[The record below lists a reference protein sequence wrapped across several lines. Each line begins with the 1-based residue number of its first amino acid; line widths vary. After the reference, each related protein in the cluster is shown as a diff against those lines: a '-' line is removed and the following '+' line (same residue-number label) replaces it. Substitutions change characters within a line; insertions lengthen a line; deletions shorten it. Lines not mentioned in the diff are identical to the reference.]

1 MLIVWVQSGG
11 TLHRPV
17 FVKAT
22 VVPGLTFNLPGL
34 KWYVLVTLRFILEE
48 LSPRIFAVG
57 PLELDRANLSLGCLI
72 LNGEEEVV
80 PGSPAV
86 WQDLLELLLR
96 KRRGF
101 LRTPSSRFHVLL
113 NVFAY

>member
-11 TLHRPV
+11 HCIGLYSTTLHFQLMHCLAR
-17 FVKAT
+17 KAPT
-22 VVPGLTFNLPGL
+22 TIFLIHQQIPEVAKRMRRLVP
-34 KWYVLVTLRFILEE
+34 ICLE
-48 LSPRIFAVG
+48 P
-57 PLELDRANLSLGCLI
+57 DRANLSPGCLI
-72 LNGEEEVV
+72 LNDEEEVV

-101 LRTPSSRFHVLL
+101 LRTSRFHVLL